1 MISAVDSNIL
11 LDIITEDPVHG
22 VRSRELLRQALN
34 DGALLICDVVYAEVS
49 PAFDSRA
56 KIDSLLTK
64 LDIALVGSG
73 SKVAFLA
80 GRKWWEYRRSGGTRA
95 RLLADFLI
103 GAHAQV
109 HAERFLTRDRGFY
122 RSYFTDLVLLE
133 P

>member
-22 VRSRELLRQALN
+22 VRSRELLRRALN
-34 DGALLICDVVYAEVS
+34 DGALLICDVVYAEIS
-49 PAFDSRA
+49 PVFPSKDQVDA
-56 KIDSLLTK
+56 LLTR
-64 LDIALVGSG
+64 LDIALVDSG
-73 SKVAFLA
+73 PDVAFLA

-109 HAERFLTRDRGFY
+109 HAERFITRDRGFY
-122 RSYFTDLVLLE
+122 RSHFLDLVILE